1 MSIEQF
7 TPQAQFTL
15 AELEARFP
23 PRDLPAGARVTRFG
37 PSPTGSMHIGGLY
50 TSLVSRRA
58 AHQSGGVFY
67 LRIEDTDKK
76 REVEGTVELILDS
89 LATYGLSPD
98 EGEIADGKDVGAYG
112 PYRQSD
118 RVPIYQSCVRW
129 LLEQGHAYPCFASAE
144 ELQALRDEQ
153 AKHKVPPGY
162 WGSWAIWR
170 DKTQADVD
178 AALAAGQP
186 FVIRLRSTGGRD
198 ERVTL
203 PDTIRESIE
212 FPANQTDVVLLKA
225 DGVPTYHLAHVVDD
239 HFMRTTD
246 VIRGNEWLASYPMH
260 AEMFKLFGWAPP
272 RFAHISPIEKNDGS
286 SRRKLSKRSD
296 PEASVGWYMEAGY
309 PRDAVTEYLLNL
321 IDGRFEDWRV
331 ANPGV
336 SNEQFQIEIERMN
349 RAGALF
355 DLAKLDS
362 VSRDVVGAMSAK
374 AIFDAAL
381 VWASDHA
388 AEFATRFG
396 ADPAYTQ
403 AILDIERHGERPRK
417 DVVRWEQ
424 LPADIGYF
432 FDDTYA
438 ALLPEAQAAF
448 AALQPAPPAG
458 MLAAIADAYD
468 PALSRDA
475 WLEWLRELG
484 LGYGYAPNVKA
495 FKAAPDE
502 FRGHFGDLAGVL
514 RVVLAARR
522 NTPDL
527 CEVMQVLGKDRV
539 EARLGAAAAWGS

>member
-1 MSIEQF
+1 MSLEQF
-7 TPQAQFTL
+7 TPEAAFAL

-23 PRDLPAGARVTRFG
+23 PRELPEDARVTRFG

-50 TSLVSRRA
+50 TSLVSRRI

-76 REVEGTVELILDS
+76 REVEGTVELILAS
-89 LATYGLSPD
+89 LAIYGLSPD
-98 EGEIADGKDVGAYG
+98 EGEVADGTELGSYG
-112 PYRQSD
+112 PYRQSL
-118 RVPIYQSCVRW
+118 RKPIYQSCVRW
-129 LLEQGHAYPCFASAE
+129 LLEQGHAYPCFASPE
-144 ELQALRDEQ
+144 ELQALREAQ

-162 WGSWAIWR
+162 WGTWAIWR
-170 DKTQADVD
+170 DKTAADVD
-178 AALAAGQP
+178 AALAAGKS

-203 PDTIRESIE
+203 PDTIRGTIE

-225 DGVPTYHLAHVVDD
+225 DGMPTYHLAHVVDD

-246 VIRGNEWLASYPMH
+246 VVRGNEWLASYPMH
-260 AEMFKLFGWAPP
+260 AEMFGLFGWTPP
-272 RFAHISPIEKNDGS
+272 RFAHISPIEKQDGG

-309 PRDAVTEYLLNL
+309 PKQAVIEYLLNL
-321 IDGRFEDWRV
+321 IDGRFEDWRG

-336 SNEQFQIEIERMN
+336 SNEEFQIELERMN

-362 VSRDVVGAMSAK
+362 VSRDLVGTMRAE
-374 AIFDAAL
+374 AIYDAAL

-388 AEFATRFG
+388 PDFAARFG
-396 ADPAYTQ
+396 ADPAYAK

-417 DVVRWEQ
+417 DIVKWSD

-432 FDDTYA
+432 FDETYA
-438 ALLPEAQAAF
+438 AMLGETQATL
-448 AALQPAPPAG
+448 AAIQPGAPDG
-458 MLAAIADAYD
+458 MLAQIASAYD
-468 PALSRDA
+468 PALDRDG
-475 WLEWLRELG
+475 WLEWLRALG
-484 LGYGYAPNVKA
+484 LSFGYAANVKA
-495 FKAAPDE
+495 FKVAPDA

-514 RVVLAARR
+514 RVVLAGRR

-527 CEVMQVLGKDRV
+527 FEVMQVLGKERV
-539 EARLGAAAAWGS
+539 VARLTAAAGW

>member
-7 TPQAQFTL
+7 TPQAAFTL
-15 AELEARFP
+15 DELEARFP
-23 PRDLPAGARVTRFG
+23 PRDLPEGARVTRFG

-50 TSLVSRRA
+50 TSLVSRRV

-98 EGEIADGKDVGAYG
+98 EGEIAEGKDVGAYG
-112 PYRQSD
+112 PYRQSE

-144 ELQALRDEQ
+144 ELQALRDKQ

-170 DKTQADVD
+170 NKSAAEVD
-178 AALAAGQP
+178 AALAAGKP

-203 PDTIRESIE
+203 PDTIRGDLE

-260 AEMFKLFGWAPP
+260 AEMFGLFGWEPP
-272 RFAHISPIEKNDGS
+272 RFAHISPIEKQDGG

-336 SNEQFQIEIERMN
+336 SHEQFQIEIERMN

-362 VSRDVVGAMSAK
+362 VSRDVVGAMNAK

-381 VWASDHA
+381 VWASDHD

-396 ADPAYTQ
+396 ADPAYSQ

-417 DVVRWEQ
+417 DIVRWQQ

-432 FDDTYA
+432 FDDSYA
-438 ALLPEAQAAF
+438 AMLPEAQAAF
-448 AALQPAPPAG
+448 AALQPAPPEG
-458 MLAAIADAYD
+458 MLAVIAGAYD
-468 PALSRDA
+468 PALTRDA

-495 FKAAPDE
+495 FKAEPDRY
-502 FRGHFGDLAGVL
+502 RGHFGDLAGAL

-527 CEVMQVLGKDRV
+527 YEVMQVLGKERV
-539 EARLGAAAAWGS
+539 VARLGAAAAW

>member
-7 TPQAQFTL
+7 TPQAAFTVDQ
-15 AELEARFP
+15 LEARFP
-23 PRDLPAGARVTRFG
+23 PRDLPADARVTRFG

-50 TSLVSRRA
+50 TSLVSHRA

-89 LATYGLSPD
+89 LTTYGLSPD

-112 PYRQSD
+112 PYRQSE

-129 LLEQGHAYPCFASAE
+129 LLEHGHAYPCFASAE

-170 DKTQADVD
+170 DKTQGDVD
-178 AALAAGQP
+178 AALAAGKP

-198 ERVTL
+198 ERVNL

-260 AEMFKLFGWAPP
+260 DEMFKLFGWVPP

-309 PRDAVTEYLLNL
+309 PRDAVIEYLLNL
-321 IDGRFEDWRV
+321 IDGRFEDWRT
-331 ANPGV
+331 ANPEV

-362 VSRDVVGAMSAK
+362 VSRDVVGAMTARQ
-374 AIFDAAL
+374 IFDAAL
-381 VWASDHA
+381 VWASDHSA
-388 AEFATRFG
+388 DFATRFG

-417 DVVRWEQ
+417 DIVRWEQ

-432 FDDTYA
+432 FEDTYA

-448 AALQPAPPAG
+448 AALQPPPPEG
-458 MLAAIADAYD
+458 MLAAIAAAYD

-484 LGYGYAPNVKA
+484 LVYGYAPNVKA

-502 FRGHFGDLAGVL
+502 FRGHFGDLAGAL

-539 EARLGAAAAWGS
+539 VARLNAATAW